1 VLDRTPSSL
10 DLQPSGAAALRL
22 REPLRQ
28 AADRVEEQRVKID
41 AVIEIPRGSQN
52 KYEYDHESHAIR
64 LDRHMVVSMGYPAE
78 YGFIPDTLGGDGD
91 PLDVLVLT
99 EYPTFPGCV
108 IEVKLLGVCEMEDES
123 GQDAKL
129 VAVPTYDKAWKAVD
143 DIDGISKTHLDRI
156 QHFFTVYKDLDEGKW
171 VKVTGWK
178 GREAAEAE
186 LEASIA
192 RFKANA

>member
-1 VLDRTPSSL
+1 MN
-10 DLQPSGAAALRL
+10 PSGAT
-22 REPLRQ
+22 
-28 AADRVEEQRVKID
+28 VKID

-64 LDRHMVVSMGYPAE
+64 LDRHMIVSMGYPAE

-129 VAVPTYDKAWKAVD
+129 IAVPTYDKQWKDVD

-178 GREAAEAE
+178 GRQAAEAE
-186 LEASIA
+186 LESSIA
-192 RFKANA
+192 RFKENA